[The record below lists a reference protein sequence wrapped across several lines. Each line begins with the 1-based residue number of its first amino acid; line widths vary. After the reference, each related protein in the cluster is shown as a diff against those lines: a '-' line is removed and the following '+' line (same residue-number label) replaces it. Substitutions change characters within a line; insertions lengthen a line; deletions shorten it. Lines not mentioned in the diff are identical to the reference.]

1 MTATA
6 RIGRPAPLVENVEW
20 MSDTGE
26 VLAGIA
32 RRLGISEEAVQKRV
46 ERGLLRKVGR
56 RGRASLL
63 APSDGLDWA
72 REKLGLRTSG
82 GVA

>member
-20 MSDTGE
+20 MADTGE

-32 RRLGISEEAVQKRV
+32 RRLGISEDSVKRQLQ
-46 ERGLLRKVGR
+46 RHGR
-56 RGRASLL
+56 PDLIRRIDPTLNQHSHNQWTARRAS
-63 APSDGLDWA
+63 
-72 REKLGLRTSG
+72 
-82 GVA
+82 